1 MIFLYFMLK
10 AEKPDF
16 FRSLSWAAAVLF
28 LAFYYGSVFSQPRT
42 VDDYLVAARRY
53 NASLVD
59 YQNQLASLTYDSS
72 KIRASYLPKVNFN
85 SLAMIAPT
93 IGGFGYDGAITNG
106 GNYSALVAASQDL
119 LQGGNRD
126 LQLAKLNNQRQSIAT
141 TLILSERDL
150 VKNITSQYVAV
161 YSDLSAAQAAEANV
175 KLLDEQV
182 LLLKGF
188 VSKGVYSQSDYLN
201 LLIARNQQ
209 EIALL
214 QARTQYRTDLY
225 KLNLLAGIS
234 DSTTVILSDPQLGSS
249 PAIPLYQ
256 SLRVRQFTLDSLSI
270 EYDRSLLDWTYRP
283 KFGWFADAG
292 LNTSDLKNAYHNL
305 GFSVGLNFSIPI
317 YDGGQRNFE
326 YEKFNLAHNTI
337 AARSRVFFIETN
349 IQRNMLADQ
358 LQAQDSLIVQY
369 RKQLESINELI
380 QFQKLQLKQG
390 NLKINDLLLTFNLL
404 NNARSSMRQTVILR
418 SQTIIELNYLNQ

>member
-1 MIFLYFMLK
+1 MLK

-28 LAFYYGSVFSQPRT
+28 FAFSYGSVFSQPRT

>member
-1 MIFLYFMLK
+1 MLK

-16 FRSLSWAAAVLF
+16 FPCLSAAVALFF
-28 LAFYYGSVFSQPRT
+28 LAFFYGTVFSQPRT
-42 VDDYLVAARRY
+42 VDDYLVTARRY
-53 NASLVD
+53 NASLID
-59 YQNQLASLTYDSS
+59 YQNQIASLTYDSS
-72 KIRASYLPKVNFN
+72 KITASFLPKVNFN

-93 IGGFGYDGAITNG
+93 LGGFGYDGAITNG
-106 GNYSALVAASQDL
+106 GNYSALIAASQDL

-126 LQLAKLNNQRQSIAT
+126 LQLAKLNTQRLSIAT

-150 VKNITSQYVAV
+150 VKNITSQYVAA
-161 YSDLSAAQAAEANV
+161 YSDLSSAQAAEENL

-182 LLLKGF
+182 LLLKEF
-188 VSKGVYSQSDYLN
+188 VGKGVYSQSDYLN
-201 LLIARNQQ
+201 LLIVRNQQ
-209 EIALL
+209 EITLF
-214 QARTQYRTDLY
+214 QARTQFRTDLY

-234 DSTTVILSDPQLGSS
+234 DSTTVTLIDPHLGSS

-256 SLRVRQFTLDSLSI
+256 SLRARQFTLDSLSI

-305 GFSVGLNFSIPI
+305 GFSVGLNLSIPI
-317 YDGGQRNFE
+317 YDGGQRYFE

-337 AARSRVFFIETN
+337 AAKARVFFIETN
-349 IQRNMLADQ
+349 IQRNMLAEQ
-358 LQAQDSLIVQY
+358 LRAQDVVIVQY

-390 NLKINDLLLTFNLL
+390 NLKINDLLLTFNML
-404 NNARSSMRQTVILR
+404 NTTRSSMRQAEILR
-418 SQTIIELNYLNQ
+418 SQTTIELNYLNQ